1 MLKPVTVR
9 IALRSA
15 LQKPRPAECFDVRV
29 PCPGHAKTGYILRRT
44 EQWLGKH
51 RLCQRLPKR
60 RPIATDGAK
69 QALQRMSD
77 QHEECGA
84 VSSGTRIAPKASGSL
99 DEGSQEIEPRKGPKR
114 VRGGHTHLDGPA
126 ATRHVEHS
134 IARRLLTRPSPSK
147 IGFALNRSERAR
159 GARHLPGQPLSG
171 ARFLVPTKGTPLF
184 VFFLL

>member
-9 IALRSA
+9 IALCSA
-15 LQKPRPAECFDVRV
+15 LQKPRPAECFDVWV

-69 QALQRMSD
+69 PALQRMSD

-84 VSSGTRIAPKASGSL
+84 VSSGTILAPKASGSL

-114 VRGGHTHLDGPA
+114 VRGGRTHLDGPA

-134 IARRLLTRPSPSK
+134 IGRRVLTRPSPSK
-147 IGFALNRSERAR
+147 IGFALNRSGRAR

-171 ARFLVPTKGTPLF
+171 GPVFGPDEGDTLVC
-184 VFFLL
+184 FFLL